1 MRNKTLFILTLLS
14 FSLTLSAQNKLI
26 LQHKNKSNK
35 KKYLDLSRHY
45 HIKTIDTSYYEKIV
59 AFTDTS
65 LSIKGWV
72 KTGKDTTYTY
82 STFYGNKETTHT
94 VTRHLYK
101 EDTLI
106 ILLSD
111 LQMLKKNWLKRRNW
125 LQPFAWVGIGAALGV
140 VFLPIAAIDQG
151 EEGVKN
157 WAVFEGILVGISGPA
172 ILLATGKTK
181 YDLTKDWKIKTE
193 K

>member
-14 FSLTLSAQNKLI
+14 FSLTLSAQSKLI
-26 LQHKNKSNK
+26 LQHKIKTNK
-35 KKYLDLSRHY
+35 KKYLDLSRQY

-106 ILLSD
+106 ILFSD
-111 LQMLKKNWLKRRNW
+111 LQMLKKKWLKKRNW

-140 VFLPIAAIDQG
+140 VLLPIAAIDQG